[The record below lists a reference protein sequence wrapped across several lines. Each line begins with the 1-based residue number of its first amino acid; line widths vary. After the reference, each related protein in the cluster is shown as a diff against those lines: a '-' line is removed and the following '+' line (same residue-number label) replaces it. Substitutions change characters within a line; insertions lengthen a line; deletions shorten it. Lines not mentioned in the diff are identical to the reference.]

1 MGGSRIVQVE
11 ERSST
16 FLFFEMVFRENEYDP
31 HVVRAAQAA
40 FEAGCQTHVVHLT
53 GQTHVPGQGHAG
65 WLQYALREQGDVW
78 IDGLALVL
86 LDERSLT

>member
-1 MGGSRIVQVE
+1 
-11 ERSST
+11 
-16 FLFFEMVFRENEYDP
+16 MVFRERNTTLTL
-31 HVVRAAQAA
+31 VCAAQAA

-78 IDGLALVL
+78 IDDLALVL
-86 LDERSLT
+86 LEERI